1 VRGAEGRRGRGAV
14 TAVLLSVA
22 ACGVVPG
29 PGQERVTIPPGAS
42 LPAVADSL
50 VAHQVISSRG
60 WFRLLA
66 RVTRRE
72 RRLQAGTYALRR
84 GEGSIAA
91 LRALTSGHALLLRLT
106 VPEGFTLLD
115 IAGTVER
122 ELSIPRDSLLAAA
135 RDTALQREFAVPGDS
150 FEGFLRPETYLFA
163 QGVSADRVIRE
174 MATTFRA
181 GWDPSWDDAARAR
194 RLDRRGLVT
203 LASIVEAEARAD
215 SDRALIA
222 AVLLNRI
229 ERGMPLQADATILY
243 AMQLATGERKARLY
257 EKDYAYPSPYN
268 TYQHPGLPP
277 GPIGA
282 PSRKSL
288 EAVAYAP
295 PAPYLYYVVGPDGR
309 HVFSRTYA
317 EHLRAVQRMRRR

>member
-1 VRGAEGRRGRGAV
+1 MNRLRLPL
-14 TAVLLSVA
+14 VLLLLA

-29 PGQERVTIPPGAS
+29 PGTEQVTIPPGAT

-50 VAHQVISSRG
+50 VAHHIISSRG

-66 RVTRRE
+66 RISRRE
-72 RRLQAGTYALRR
+72 RKLQAGTYALHR

-91 LRALTSGHALLLRLT
+91 LRTLTSGGAVLLRVT
-106 VPEGFTLLD
+106 VPEGFTLRD
-115 IAGTVER
+115 IAATVER
-122 ELSIPRDSLLAAA
+122 DLGIPQDSLLEAA
-135 RDTALQREFAVPGDS
+135 RDTALLREFAVPAES

-163 QGVSADRVIRE
+163 KGVSAARVIRE
-174 MATTFRA
+174 MAGTFRSD
-181 GWDPSWDDAARAR
+181 WDPTWEDAARAR
-194 RLDRRGLVT
+194 HLDRKGLVT
-203 LASIVEAEARAD
+203 LASIVEGEARAD

-243 AMQLATGERKARLY
+243 AMQLATGDRKTRLY
-257 EKDYAYPSPYN
+257 EKDYGYPSPYN
-268 TYQHPGLPP
+268 TYLHPGLPP

-288 EAVAYAP
+288 VAVASSP
-295 PAPYLYYVVGPDGR
+295 PAPYLYYVAGPDGR

-317 EHLRAVQRMRRR
+317 EHLRAVARIRRR

>member
-1 VRGAEGRRGRGAV
+1 MRLALP
-14 TAVLLSVA
+14 LLLLPLA
-22 ACGVVPG
+22 ACGMVPG
-29 PGQERVTIPPGAS
+29 PGTEQVTIPPGAT

-50 VAHQVISSRG
+50 AAHRIISSRG

-66 RVTRRE
+66 RITRRE
-72 RRLQAGTYALRR
+72 RKLQAGTYALHR

-91 LRALTSGHALLLRLT
+91 LRTLTSGGAVLLRVTL
-106 VPEGFTLLD
+106 PEGFTLRD
-115 IAGTVER
+115 IAATVER
-122 ELSIPRDSLLAAA
+122 DLGIPRDSLLEAA
-135 RDTALQREFAVPGDS
+135 RDTALLHEFAVPGPT

-163 QGVSADRVIRE
+163 KGVSAQRVIRE
-174 MATTFRA
+174 LATTFRDA
-181 GWDPSWDDAARAR
+181 WDPAWDDAARAR
-194 RLDRRGLVT
+194 HLDRKGLVT
-203 LASIVEAEARAD
+203 LASIVEGEARAD

-243 AMQLATGERKARLY
+243 AMQLATGDRKTRLY

-268 TYQHPGLPP
+268 TYLNPGLPP

-288 EAVAYAP
+288 AAVANAP
-295 PAPYLYYVVGPDGR
+295 PAPYLYYVAGPDGR
-309 HVFSRTYA
+309 HIFSRTYA
-317 EHLRAVQRMRRR
+317 EHLRAVARIRRR

>member
-1 VRGAEGRRGRGAV
+1 MRLALP
-14 TAVLLSVA
+14 LLLLPLA
-22 ACGVVPG
+22 ACSVVPG
-29 PGQERVTIPPGAS
+29 PGKEQVTIPPGAT

-50 VAHQVISSRG
+50 AAHRIISSRG

-66 RVTRRE
+66 RLTRRE
-72 RRLQAGTYALRR
+72 RKLQAGTYDLHR

-91 LRALTSGHALLLRLT
+91 LRTLTSGGAVLIRVT
-106 VPEGFTLLD
+106 VPEGFTLQD
-115 IAGTVER
+115 IAATVAHD
-122 ELSIPRDSLLAAA
+122 LGIPEDSLLEAT
-135 RDTALQREFAVPGDS
+135 RDTALLREFAVPGAT

-163 QGVSADRVIRE
+163 KGISAERVIRE
-174 MATTFRA
+174 MATTFRDD
-181 GWDPSWDDAARAR
+181 WDSTWDAAARAR
-194 RLDRRGLVT
+194 HLDRKGLVT
-203 LASIVEAEARAD
+203 LASIVEGEARAD

-243 AMQLATGERKARLY
+243 AMQLATGDRKTRLY

-268 TYQHPGLPP
+268 TYLNPGLPP

-288 EAVAYAP
+288 AAVASAP
-295 PAPYLYYVVGPDGR
+295 AAPYLYYVAGPDGR

-317 EHLRAVQRMRRR
+317 EHLRAVARIRRR